1 MYSAFSQFP
10 SNREL
15 YVKAHRQGLRVSYPF
30 ILPNEVENTI
40 AQMRHLEAVTVPV
53 LGVFGTSSQQ
63 GKFTVQLVLRRLL
76 LQMGYK
82 VGQIG
87 TEHHARLFGMD
98 LAFPIGYA
106 SPLSMSYQN
115 YAPYLEAKMRQI
127 NCKRP
132 DIILVGAQSG
142 TIPYDIH
149 ESNTHSLS
157 TLAFL
162 LGTKP
167 DACILVVNS
176 IDPDDYILDTLNAL
190 RSLGKAPTILLAMS
204 DK

>member
-1 MYSAFSQFP
+1 MLGESSDTALERGLNVFSFLPVPQYIY
-10 SNREL
+10 REL

-30 ILPNEVENTI
+30 ILPNEVDNTI

-98 LAFPIGYA
+98 LAFPMGYA
-106 SPLSMSYQN
+106 SPLSISYQN

-127 NCKRP
+127 SRKRP
-132 DIILVGAQSG
+132 DIILVGAL
-142 TIPYDIH
+142 IRD
-149 ESNTHSLS
+149 HSLRHPRS
-157 TLAFL
+157 QHAL
-162 LGTKP
+162 P
-167 DACILVVNS
+167 VDAGISPGNKTRCLHFG
-176 IDPDDYILDTLNAL
+176 
-190 RSLGKAPTILLAMS
+190 GK
-204 DK
+204 